1 MNNDIEAP
9 KVRLIGE
16 SGEQLGIVTLEAALE
31 AAEEANLDLVEIAP
45 NADPPVCK
53 ILGFGKYRYEKQK
66 RIKQNRKKQ
75 HVIQVKEIR
84 LRPSIDEHDL
94 QTKIKKA
101 KKFIEEGSKLRFTVL
116 FRGREMARMEVGT
129 ILLEKVAEIL
139 QDVAKVEKVPETEGR
154 RMILIMAPK

>member
-1 MNNDIEAP
+1 
-9 KVRLIGE
+9 
-16 SGEQLGIVTLEAALE
+16 LGIVTLEAALE
-31 AAEEANLDLVEIAP
+31 AAAEANLDLVEIAP

-53 ILGFGKYRYEKQK
+53 ILEFGKYRYEKQK
-66 RIKQNRKKQ
+66 KIKQNKKKQ
-75 HVIQVKEIR
+75 HVVQVKEIR

-101 KKFIEEGSKLRFTVL
+101 KKFVEEGSKLRFTVL

-139 QDVAKVEKVPETEGR
+139 QDVAKIEKVPETEGR

>member
-1 MNNDIEAP
+1 M
-9 KVRLIGE
+9 
-16 SGEQLGIVTLEAALE
+16 EAALE

>member
-1 MNNDIEAP
+1 M
-9 KVRLIGE
+9 
-16 SGEQLGIVTLEAALE
+16 GIVTLEAALE
-31 AAEEANLDLVEIAP
+31 AAADANLDLVEIAP

-53 ILGFGKYRYEKQK
+53 ILEFGKYRYEKQK
-66 RIKQNRKKQ
+66 KIKQNKKKQ
-75 HVIQVKEIR
+75 HVVQVKEIR

-101 KKFIEEGSKLRFTVL
+101 KKFVEEGSKLRFTVL

-139 QDVAKVEKVPETEGR
+139 QDVAKIEKVPETEGR